1 VAFRPRQ
8 RLDVFVHSLISLHW
22 RNLSELDIVVRLLEA
37 LIVGNKAFS
46 GVGRNEYNEQSRRLS
61 YQLQEEG
68 RERREVSAKHDN
80 ELVYG
85 YTHMLSDVRR
95 NIKLQHSHSP

>member
-8 RLDVFVHSLISLHW
+8 RLDVFVHSLISLHR
-22 RNLSELDIVVRLLEA
+22 RNVSELDIVVRLLEA
-37 LIVGNKAFS
+37 LMVGNKAFS
-46 GVGRNEYNEQSRRLS
+46 GVRRNEYDEQSRRLS

-68 RERREVSAKHDN
+68 RERREVSANHDN

-85 YTHMLSDVRR
+85 YTYVE
-95 NIKLQHSHSP
+95 